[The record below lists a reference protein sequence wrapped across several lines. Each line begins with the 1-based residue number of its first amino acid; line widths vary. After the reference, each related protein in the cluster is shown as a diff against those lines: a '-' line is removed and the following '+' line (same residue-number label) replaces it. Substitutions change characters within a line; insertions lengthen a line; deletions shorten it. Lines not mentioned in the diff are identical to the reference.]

1 MEILLLLAALAIA
14 WLVFTWLV
22 KVLKTSVQTAF
33 TVAVILVVLQ
43 VTLGIGPQDLW
54 NAFINLPQTLLSPE

>member
-54 NAFINLPQTLLSPE
+54 NAIVNLPQILLSPE

>member
-1 MEILLLLAALAIA
+1 MELLLLLAALVIA

-54 NAFINLPQTLLSPE
+54 NAIVTLPQILFSPE

>member
-1 MEILLLLAALAIA
+1 MELLLLLAALVIA

-54 NAFINLPQTLLSPE
+54 NAIVNLPQILFSPE

>member
-1 MEILLLLAALAIA
+1 MELLLLLAALAIA

-54 NAFINLPQTLLSPE
+54 HAIVNLPQILFSPD